1 MAFVSQRSMG
11 GYAKGP
17 SIRFRQTKSGAGGGT
32 ISKAV
37 PFRNERIDIQICE
50 ESRRVRIGID
60 QRGVSCGANG
70 SFSCSLNVY
79 RIVGD
84 KKIDIEDGGDGW
96 WYGNY

>member
-1 MAFVSQRSMG
+1 MAFVSQRNISG
-11 GYAKGP
+11 HVKGP

-32 ISKAV
+32 ISKAA
-37 PFRNERIDIQICE
+37 PFRGERIDIQVCE

-60 QRGVSCGANG
+60 QRGVSCGAAG
-70 SFSCSLNVY
+70 QFSCSLNVY

-84 KKIDIEDGGDGW
+84 KRIDITDGGDGW